1 MSKDKEKRK
10 DAFFFLVKLGI
21 GWVIGFLSAVIVL
34 TSLFESHIYAVSS
47 LFIGFIIF
55 AIPIMIVE
63 EKNCLKGKYYNL
75 IFTLIGIAIVVAI
88 TYFNRGDSGS
98 SVDLNN
104 LNVGMYVYIF
114 VAGMVAIAAMV
125 LPGIS
130 GSTLLLIFGLYMPIM
145 NVIKDCMHFKLDKVH
160 VVIIF
165 GLGIVTGVVVTLRLI
180 KKALANFRSQTIY
193 TVIGLMLGS
202 IYAIIMGP
210 QTLETPQSPMS
221 WSTFSILFF
230 IIGGVVVLGLQ
241 QLKKIK

>member
-1 MSKDKEKRK
+1 M
-10 DAFFFLVKLGI
+10 
-21 GWVIGFLSAVIVL
+21 
-34 TSLFESHIYAVSS
+34 
-47 LFIGFIIF
+47 
-55 AIPIMIVE
+55 
-63 EKNCLKGKYYNL
+63 
-75 IFTLIGIAIVVAI
+75 AI